1 MQLSTFG
8 SSSGTFESRSG
19 IFESRLAQRCAS
31 GGGTAE
37 DILAGNFEQ
46 LGWGLMMSSCLG
58 SCIMLFCSLAFFEL
72 SAKSLFGLLLI
83 DLFTVKTTLSLDH
96 KDPAFCYSLAFLVI
110 RQSAVLCCN
119 PHRPQVE
126 SDRFGYVLQTR
137 ASCQPPHR

>member
-1 MQLSTFG
+1 MQLSTLG

-19 IFESRLAQRCAS
+19 IFESRLAQGCAS

-37 DILAGNFEQ
+37 GILAGNFEQ
-46 LGWGLMMSSCLG
+46 LGWGLTLTSCLG
-58 SCIMLFCSLAFFEL
+58 KCIMLSCSLDFFEL

-83 DLFTVKTTLSLDH
+83 DLFADKITLFLDH
-96 KDPAFCYSLAFLVI
+96 KDPESCYSLAFLVI

-126 SDRFGYVLQTR
+126 SDRFGYVLHTR